1 MDFKQLIQYNDNLR
15 EHQIEAKRKIYD
27 AWNEYNA
34 VMLQMPTGTG
44 KTYLFTS
51 IVNDI
56 LTTYKKQHKDLHI
69 LIVVH
74 RTELLDQISATLSK
88 FGIAH
93 GFVQGAREQHLW
105 KRVQVASIMSL
116 LTEKNYN
123 NMLRLKFDYIIVDE
137 AHHSLADTYIKLF
150 ELFPNAK
157 KLGVTATPWRLNHE
171 SFLRLYQTLITSPQI
186 SWFISKHLLAD
197 FDYVSIKPDSDI
209 QKLVDRS
216 EVSQTG
222 DFSNADLDNTFNTQ
236 RIRSKLYE
244 SYKRFADG
252 RKGIIY
258 AINKLHAVKIAELY
272 SSHGINAV
280 AIDCDTPKEERQNL
294 IELFKD
300 GRIKVLVNVE
310 IFTEGFDCPDIS
322 FIQLARPTKSLA
334 LYLQQVGRGL
344 RIVDGKEKTI
354 IIDNV
359 GLYNYFGLP
368 DANRKWQYH
377 FKGWDDVEHV
387 TNKKEDRISVGDAD
401 YVFDESKFNED
412 NEEMLV
418 VRGANS
424 QSIPIKSSLQKS
436 VVKPIRE
443 ISLCDYYLV
452 RGNSDAFKVYPFV
465 KRKGK
470 MTGGVSGCIYEY
482 SNKRHPFIFT
492 ANTGENIEFVKNDIK
507 LHTIIGF
514 SAILLK
520 IPENEILNLYNL
532 CRISGSETRD
542 EASLFEV
549 LEMLSKIQV

>member
-1 MDFKQLIQYNDNLR
+1 MDFQQLTQYNNNLR

-27 AWNEYNA
+27 AWNLYDA

-44 KTYLFTS
+44 KTYLFAS

-56 LTTYKKQHKDLHI
+56 ISAYREQHKDLHI
-69 LIVVH
+69 LIVAH
-74 RTELLDQISATLSK
+74 RTELLEQISATLSK

-105 KRVQVASIMSL
+105 KRVQIASIMSL

-123 NMLRLKFDYIIVDE
+123 NTLRLKFDYIIVDE

-150 ELFPNAK
+150 GLFPNAK

-186 SWFISKHLLAD
+186 SWFISRHLLAD

-216 EVSQTG
+216 EVSKTG
-222 DFSNADLDNTFNTQ
+222 DFSNVDLDNTFNTQ

-244 SYKRFADG
+244 SYKHFANG

-294 IELFKD
+294 IEQFKK

-322 FIQLARPTKSLA
+322 FIQ
-334 LYLQQVGRGL
+334 
-344 RIVDGKEKTI
+344 
-354 IIDNV
+354 
-359 GLYNYFGLP
+359 
-368 DANRKWQYH
+368 
-377 FKGWDDVEHV
+377 
-387 TNKKEDRISVGDAD
+387 DR
-401 YVFDESKFNED
+401 
-412 NEEMLV
+412 
-418 VRGANS
+418 
-424 QSIPIKSSLQKS
+424 KS
-436 VVKPIRE
+436 VV
-443 ISLCDYYLV
+443 
-452 RGNSDAFKVYPFV
+452 
-465 KRKGK
+465 
-470 MTGGVSGCIYEY
+470 
-482 SNKRHPFIFT
+482 
-492 ANTGENIEFVKNDIK
+492 
-507 LHTIIGF
+507 
-514 SAILLK
+514 
-520 IPENEILNLYNL
+520 
-532 CRISGSETRD
+532 
-542 EASLFEV
+542 
-549 LEMLSKIQV
+549 